1 MEQSMND
8 DNEMR
13 TEGARTTVT
22 LKTFADEVDAEMAA
36 AVLRD
41 EGIETLVSRDD
52 PGRMGIKRSAKLLVL
67 LPDLKH
73 ARALLDAMN
82 M

>member
-1 MEQSMND
+1 MNAD
-8 DNEMR
+8 DEKGAEEARKTVILR
-13 TEGARTTVT
+13 T
-22 LKTFADEVDAEMAA
+22 FPDEVDAEMAA
-36 AVLRD
+36 ALLKD

-52 PGRMGIKRSAKLLVL
+52 PGRMGIRRSAKLLVL
-67 LPDLKH
+67 MPDLEH